1 MSLRYIKGWMVG
13 SLLFY
18 MLCTNAQ
25 DYGALKYA
33 IQKVPANERFP
44 KGERFSEHMFFS
56 AGISPFMI
64 LTGNNGNRSISMS
77 GNIMV
82 GKWLTPMHGLR
93 VGLQAGYIPT
103 KKNFD
108 TKTKL
113 FGGTID
119 YLMNISALAYQY
131 DYNRFFEV
139 IGVAGIDVGTSW
151 VDNSHALYAGGHLGL
166 QTKFHVSPTVDFFVE
181 PRLQLY
187 TDEVDQTKTW
197 RGYKAGLG
205 LMAGVSYNIVPMN
218 LRRSSIPFNNILFL
232 NNTFMSFSTGVASL
246 ITRPIDLTSSLKN
259 AGPNVNVGIGKWFTP
274 TSGLRLS
281 VGGGVSGWT
290 KDHKEEHFK
299 HMMARA
305 DYLLNLNSIAA
316 GYDAERF
323 FNLIAIAGLN
333 YSLSKVAAKEANFSP
348 GVSVGLQGNFRLN
361 KNMDVFVEPRANF
374 YKNTFAAGSGYKK
387 MDILAEL
394 NVGVNY
400 NALPRNEIRE
410 RNADFD
416 NNNVFNNIFITTG
429 FGAQQLISKKM
440 LKNLDR
446 IGMKGAI
453 GIGKWFTPTSG
464 VRLTGEGGFFGS
476 YAKRKDRH
484 IMAALSADYL
494 WNITSA
500 MSGYNPDRKVDLIG
514 SIGLNAAYV
523 SKMKKGIQPGVNF
536 GLQGLWHFNDFI
548 GVYLEPQVRLYGD
561 DFAPGNAGFAA
572 KDVLGTINAGI
583 QFNMKAYDKATY
595 NKQMEETD
603 KNMFLSVSAGPSTF
617 FNKHIL
623 SNMGVSSQVAIGK
636 WYSPLSGWRAGVE
649 MGQIKNKRTVSYAD
663 FSLDYMMDLGTL
675 ARGYDTDRFFT
686 LIGLVGVNAGASY
699 AKSSFGIIGGV
710 NAGLQGRFRINDQL
724 DLFAEPRLNIYNEGF
739 DQDKSNRHFDPV
751 ASMHIGFNYYMAPS
765 NDIKQRNT
773 SFNNKSFY
781 NNFFITLGL
790 GPQLLLNKGMAKN
803 AGYTGGKTSIGI
815 GKWFTPT
822 SGARL
827 TAEGGGFASYQ
838 KRKNW
843 HILTTIAADYLWN
856 ISATVA
862 GNDPER
868 KFELIGLAGV
878 NASYVSEMKSGIQPG
893 VNVGLQGLWHLN
905 DFIGL
910 YVEPQV
916 RIYRDKFAPGR
927 TGFASKDMLAAI
939 NAGMQFRMKAY
950 DRVSYN
956 QLMKESDK
964 NMFISVSA
972 GPSALFNK
980 YFINNIGISTQI
992 AVGKWYTPL
1001 SGWRISSEI
1010 GRLES
1015 KKLVHYTDFSFDYLM
1030 DLGTLA
1036 QGYDAERFFNLIG
1049 IAGVNAGASYSKRK
1063 FALIGGVNIGLQGKF
1078 RVNERLDLFAEP
1090 KLNIFNEQFDQ
1101 SKSNRHFDPIASLHL
1116 GINYKMNITPK
1127 GKGSSN
1133 KTSFIPRN
1141 FVGISAGLG
1150 LESGSF
1156 QRTDITPTANVYVGR
1171 TITPLSAIRAGVR
1184 HFQIKPNKN
1193 DVKVWST
1200 HVDYMLNIN
1209 NLISDYNPNRAFNI
1223 YAIAGLNY
1231 NFPSGKNP
1239 NIKVKSSLGGE
1250 MGIQTSLRLS
1260 SHFNIYAEPLL
1271 RIYNNQTSGKNSQ
1284 MALGASVSLGTTYTF

>member
-1 MSLRYIKGWMVG
+1 MVG

-33 IQKVPANERFP
+33 IQKVPRNERFP
-44 KGERFSEHMFFS
+44 RGERFSEHLFFS
-56 AGISPFMI
+56 AGINPFMI
-64 LTGNNGNRSISMS
+64 LTGNAGNKSVSMS
-77 GNIMV
+77 GSLMI
-82 GKWLTPMHGLR
+82 GKWLTPVHGIR
-93 VGLQAGYIPT
+93 IGLQTGYIPT

-108 TKTKL
+108 TKIKL

-119 YLMNISALAYQY
+119 YLMNISALAYKY

-139 IGVAGIDVGTSW
+139 VGIAGIDVGTSW
-151 VDNSHALYAGGHLGL
+151 VDNNHVFYTGGHLGL
-166 QTKFHVSPTVDFFVE
+166 QTKFHINPTVDFFVE
-181 PRLQLY
+181 PRLLLY

-197 RGYKAGLG
+197 RGYKTGVG
-205 LMAGVSYNIVPMN
+205 LMAGITYNIVPMN
-218 LRRSSIPFNNILFL
+218 LRQNSIPFNNTFFP
-232 NNTFMSFSTGVASL
+232 NNTFMSFSTGIASL
-246 ITRPIDLTSSLKN
+246 ITRPINLMSSLKN
-259 AGPNVNVGIGKWFTP
+259 VGPNVNIGIGKWFTP
-274 TSGLRLS
+274 ISGLRLS

-290 KDHKEEHFK
+290 KDNKDEHFK
-299 HMMARA
+299 HLTARV

-316 GYDAERF
+316 GYDAERL

-333 YSLSKVAAKEANFSP
+333 YSLSKVAARKAHFSS
-348 GVSVGLQGNFRLN
+348 GVNVGLQGNFRLN
-361 KNMDVFVEPRANF
+361 RNMDIFVEPRANF
-374 YKNTFAAGSGYKK
+374 HKNTFAAGSGYRK
-387 MDILAEL
+387 MDILGEL

-400 NALPRNEIRE
+400 NALPRNEIIE
-410 RNADFD
+410 RNTDFD
-416 NNNVFNNIFITTG
+416 NSNFFNNIFITTG

-446 IGMKGAI
+446 TGMKGTI
-453 GIGKWFTPTSG
+453 GIGKWFTSTSG
-464 VRLTGEGGFFGS
+464 ARLTAEGGFIGS

-484 IMAALSADYL
+484 IIVAFSADYL

-523 SKMKKGIQPGVNF
+523 SKTKMGIQPGVNF

-548 GVYLEPQVRLYGD
+548 GIYVEPQVRLYGD
-561 DFAPGNAGFAA
+561 DFAPGNAGFAT
-572 KDVLGTINAGI
+572 KDILSSINAGL
-583 QFNMKAYDKATY
+583 QFNMQAYDKVTY
-595 NKQMEETD
+595 HQQMKKTD
-603 KNMFLSVSAGPSTF
+603 KNIYLSVSVGPSTF
-617 FNKHIL
+617 FNKHIF
-623 SNMGVSSQVAIGK
+623 SNMGISSQVAIGK
-636 WYSPLSGWRAGVE
+636 WYSPLSGWRTGVG
-649 MGQIKNKRTVSYAD
+649 MGQVSNKRTVSYTD
-663 FSLDYMMDLGTL
+663 LSFDYMMDLGTL

-686 LIGLVGVNAGASY
+686 LIGLAGVNVGASY
-699 AKSSFGIIGGV
+699 TQSKFGVIGGANIGV
-710 NAGLQGRFRINDQL
+710 QGKFKINDQL
-724 DLFAEPRLNIYNEGF
+724 DLFAEPRLNVYNEGF
-739 DQDKSNRHFDPV
+739 DQSKSNRHFDPV
-751 ASMHIGFNYYMAPS
+751 ASMNVGFNYYMAP
-765 NDIKQRNT
+765 NNEIKNRNT

-856 ISATVA
+856 ISSTVA
-862 GNDPER
+862 GNDPDC
-868 KFELIGLAGV
+868 KFELIGSAGINV
-878 NASYVSEMKSGIQPG
+878 SYVSEMKNGLQPG
-893 VNVGLQGLWHLN
+893 VNVGLQGLWHLD

-910 YVEPQV
+910 YIEPQL
-916 RIYRDKFAPGR
+916 RIYRDKFAPGT
-927 TGFASKDMLAAI
+927 TGFASKDMIAAI
-939 NAGMQFRMKAY
+939 NAGIQFRMKAY
-950 DRVSYN
+950 DRTAYN
-956 QLMKESDK
+956 RLMKESNK

-980 YFINNIGISTQI
+980 HFFSNIGISTQV

-1015 KKLVHYTDFSFDYLM
+1015 KKLVHYTDFCFDYLM

-1036 QGYDAERFFNLIG
+1036 QGYDADRFFNLIG

-1063 FALIGGVNIGLQGKF
+1063 FALISGVNIGLQGKF
-1078 RVNERLDLFAEP
+1078 RINENLDLFAEP

-1101 SKSNRHFDPIASLHL
+1101 NKSNRHFDPIASLHL
-1116 GINYKMNITPK
+1116 GVNYKMNIIPK

-1133 KTSFIPRN
+1133 ETSFIPQN
-1141 FVGISAGLG
+1141 FVGISAGMG

-1156 QRTDITPTANVYVGR
+1156 QKTDITPTTNIYVGR
-1171 TITPLSAIRAGVR
+1171 TITPLSMVRAGVR
-1184 HFQIKPNKN
+1184 HFQIKPCKN
-1193 DVKVWST
+1193 DVKVWSAY
-1200 HVDYMLNIN
+1200 VDYMLNIN
-1209 NLISDYNPNRAFNI
+1209 NLISDYNPNRTFNV

-1231 NFPSGKNP
+1231 NFPSGENP
-1239 NIKVKSSLGGE
+1239 QFKVKGSFGGE
-1250 MGIQTSLRLS
+1250 VGIQTTLRLS
-1260 SHFNIYAEPLL
+1260 SHFNLYAEPLL

-1284 MALGASVSLGTTYTF
+1284 MALGASISLGTNYTF

>member
-1 MSLRYIKGWMVG
+1 MAG
-13 SLLFY
+13 SLLCY
-18 MLCTNAQ
+18 TLCTNAQ

-33 IQKVPANERFP
+33 IQKVPGNERFP

-56 AGISPFMI
+56 TGISPFMI
-64 LTGNNGNRSISMS
+64 LTNGNMGNKSISLS
-77 GNIMV
+77 GNMMV
-82 GKWLTPMHGLR
+82 GKWLTPVHGLR
-93 VGLQAGYIPT
+93 IGLQAGYIPT

-119 YLMNISALAYQY
+119 YLMNISALAYKY

-139 IGVAGIDVGTSW
+139 VGVAGIDLGTSW
-151 VDNSHALYAGGHLGL
+151 VDNNHAFYGGGHLGL

-181 PRLQLY
+181 PRLLLY
-187 TDEVDQTKTW
+187 TDGVDQIKSW
-197 RGYKAGLG
+197 RGYKAGVG
-205 LMAGVSYNIVPMN
+205 LMAGVTYNIVPMN
-218 LRRSSIPFNNILFL
+218 LRRSTIPFNTTSFL

-246 ITRPIDLTSSLKN
+246 ITRPIDLMGSLKN
-259 AGPNVNVGIGKWFTP
+259 VGPNVNVGMGKWFTP
-274 TSGLRLS
+274 ASGVRLS

-290 KDHKEEHFK
+290 KDYKDEHFK
-299 HMMARA
+299 HITARV

-348 GVSVGLQGNFRLN
+348 GVNVGVQGNFRLN
-361 KNMDVFVEPRANF
+361 RSMNVFVEPRASF

-410 RNADFD
+410 RNVDFD
-416 NNNVFNNIFITTG
+416 NSNFFNNIFITTG

-464 VRLTGEGGFFGS
+464 ARLTVEGGFLGS

-484 IMAALSADYL
+484 IMGAFSADYL
-494 WNITSA
+494 WNITAA
-500 MSGYNPDRKVDLIG
+500 MSGYNPERKVGLIG
-514 SIGLNAAYV
+514 SIGMNAAYV
-523 SKMKKGIQPGVNF
+523 SKMNKGIQPGVNI
-536 GLQGLWHFNDFI
+536 GLQGLWHLNDFI
-548 GVYLEPQVRLYGD
+548 GIYVEPQVRLYGD
-561 DFAPGNAGFAA
+561 DFAPGNAGFAT
-572 KDVLGTINAGI
+572 KDILGSINAGV
-583 QFNMKAYDKATY
+583 QFNMQTYDKIAY
-595 NKQMEETD
+595 HQQMKESD
-603 KNMFLSVSAGPSTF
+603 KNMFFSVAAGPSTF
-617 FNKHIL
+617 FNKHVL
-623 SNMGVSSQVAIGK
+623 SNMGVSSQVAVGK
-636 WYSPLSGWRAGVE
+636 WYSPLSGWRAGLGIGRVS
-649 MGQIKNKRTVSYAD
+649 NKRAVSYID
-663 FSLDYMMDLGTL
+663 ISLDYMMDLGTL
-675 ARGYDTDRFFT
+675 ARGYDADRFFT
-686 LIGLVGVNAGASY
+686 LIGLAGVNIGTSY
-699 AKSSFGIIGGV
+699 TQSKFGVIGGANV
-710 NAGLQGRFRINDQL
+710 GLQGRFRINDQL
-724 DLFAEPRLNIYNEGF
+724 DLFAEPRLNVYNEEF
-739 DQDKSNRHFDPV
+739 DQSKSNRHFDPV
-751 ASMHIGFNYYMAPS
+751 ASMNIGFNYYMAPGS
-765 NDIKQRNT
+765 KIKERNT

-803 AGYTGGKTSIGI
+803 AGYTGGKASIGI
-815 GKWFTPT
+815 GKWFTST

-843 HILTTIAADYLWN
+843 HIMTTIAADYLWN
-856 ISATVA
+856 ISSTVA
-862 GNDPER
+862 GNNPDR
-868 KFELIGLAGV
+868 KFELIGSAGV
-878 NASYVSEMKSGIQPG
+878 NASYVSEMKNGIQPG
-893 VNVGLQGLWHLN
+893 VNIGLQGLWHLN

-910 YVEPQV
+910 YLEPQL
-916 RIYRDKFAPGR
+916 RIYNDKFAPGT
-927 TGFASKDMLAAI
+927 TGFASKDMMAAI
-939 NAGMQFRMKAY
+939 NVGMQFRMKAY
-950 DRVSYN
+950 DRTTYN
-956 QLMKESDK
+956 RLMKEASK

-980 YFINNIGISTQI
+980 HFINNIGISTQVAI
-992 AVGKWYTPL
+992 GKWYTPL

-1036 QGYDAERFFNLIG
+1036 QGYDADRFFNLIG
-1049 IAGVNAGASYSKRK
+1049 IAGVNAGVSYSKRK
-1063 FALIGGVNIGLQGKF
+1063 FGLVGGVNIGLQGKF
-1078 RVNERLDLFAEP
+1078 RVNERLELFAEP

-1101 SKSNRHFDPIASLHL
+1101 SKSNRHFDPIASLHF
-1116 GINYKMNITPK
+1116 GVNYKMNITAK
-1127 GKGSSN
+1127 GKGRSTE
-1133 KTSFIPRN
+1133 TSFIPRN
-1141 FVGISAGLG
+1141 FVGVSAGMG

-1156 QRTDITPTANVYVGR
+1156 QRTDITPTADIYVGR
-1171 TITPLSAIRAGVR
+1171 TITPLSAVRAGVR
-1184 HFQIKPNKN
+1184 HFQIKPYKN
-1193 DVKVWST
+1193 DVKVWSA
-1200 HVDYMLNIN
+1200 HIDYMLNIN
-1209 NLISDYNPNRAFNI
+1209 HLISDYNPNRTFNV

-1231 NFPSGKNP
+1231 NFPSGESPKF
-1239 NIKVKSSLGGE
+1239 KVKGSLGGE
-1250 MGIQTSLRLS
+1250 VGIQTTLRIS
-1260 SHFNIYAEPLL
+1260 SHFNLYAEPML

-1284 MALGASVSLGTTYTF
+1284 MALGASLSLGTTYTF